1 MSVVFG
7 GQAASGPAEFVF
19 MAVQVRSKDVG
30 DAQL

>member
-7 GQAASGPAEFVF
+7 GQAESGPAEFVF
-19 MAVQVRSKDVG
+19 VAVQGRSKDVG